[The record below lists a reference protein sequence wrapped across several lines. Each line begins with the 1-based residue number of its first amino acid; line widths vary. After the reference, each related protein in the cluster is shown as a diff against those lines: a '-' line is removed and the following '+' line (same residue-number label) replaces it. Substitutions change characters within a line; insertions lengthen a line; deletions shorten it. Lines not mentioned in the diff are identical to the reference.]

1 MFYGPLSGRIYS
13 NLLFCL
19 RENQCEI
26 EASGSVSVPVHTLPS
41 TYLQKVPEQPEDADN
56 QKNVTRMIQPPL
68 DKTTTVNIP
77 VTITAP
83 PGETT
88 VIPSE
93 CLCPLA
99 LKLPEKS
106 HLSKV
111 LPVHSG
117 RWSVLATSIL
127 VVGWEI
133 LVLKQALWVMQ
144 KGHLVAL
151 ENISRFP
158 ADGSP
163 RAHPCYA

>member
-1 MFYGPLSGRIYS
+1 MCSLSHSQDIFTK
-13 NLLFCL
+13 NLFFGL

-41 TYLQKVPEQPEDADN
+41 TYLQKVLEQPEDADN

-93 CLCPLA
+93 CLGPSAFC
-99 LKLPEKS
+99 
-106 HLSKV
+106 
-111 LPVHSG
+111 
-117 RWSVLATSIL
+117 
-127 VVGWEI
+127 
-133 LVLKQALWVMQ
+133 
-144 KGHLVAL
+144 
-151 ENISRFP
+151 
-158 ADGSP
+158 
-163 RAHPCYA
+163 C

>member
-1 MFYGPLSGRIYS
+1 M
-13 NLLFCL
+13 LFNL

-93 CLCPLA
+93 CLCPPAFCYEIARKELTFQGASVTHWVMGA
-99 LKLPEKS
+99 L
-106 HLSKV
+106 
-111 LPVHSG
+111 
-117 RWSVLATSIL
+117 LATSTL
-127 VVGWEI
+127 AVGGQENLLLIW
-133 LVLKQALWVMQ
+133 ALQ
-144 KGHLVAL
+144 FTQPAGTQNGFLGYLVAL
-151 ENISRFP
+151 ENTT
-158 ADGSP
+158 
-163 RAHPCYA
+163 

>member
-1 MFYGPLSGRIYS
+1 MCSLSHSQDIFTK
-13 NLLFCL
+13 NLFFGL

-41 TYLQKVPEQPEDADN
+41 TYLQKVLEQPEDADN

-93 CLCPLA
+93 CLGPSAFCC
-99 LKLPEKS
+99 
-106 HLSKV
+106 
-111 LPVHSG
+111 
-117 RWSVLATSIL
+117 R
-127 VVGWEI
+127 
-133 LVLKQALWVMQ
+133 
-144 KGHLVAL
+144 
-151 ENISRFP
+151 N
-158 ADGSP
+158 
-163 RAHPCYA
+163 C